1 MNIRV
6 PDTLTV
12 ENSQRYIVSIRLC
25 SDGFSFAGYIPSEQD
40 SFFYRRINLD
50 QTKPYLKALK
60 DCFSEYPFFTYT
72 YKKYYIV
79 LADRQYT
86 LAPENVFLE
95 KQASTLMSFVFS
107 SSEDKVLHTL
117 QKDLDIEVV
126 FAIHSEIYDFFS
138 SELINPR
145 FIHNIVP
152 ILSLCR
158 KHNLSCF
165 PKQLYV
171 VMHEGIMN
179 AVCFD
184 KGALIF
190 ANSFNYSDSADIVYY
205 ILYIWK
211 QAGLDQMKDELFL
224 YANSAMFHGLKGILQ
239 NYLLKIN
246 ILEIGLVSTDTDTPL
261 DIKALFE
268 CEL

>member
-1 MNIRV
+1 MSIRV

-12 ENSQRYIVSIRLC
+12 ENSQRYIASIRLC

-40 SFFYRRINLD
+40 SFFYRKIDLD

-60 DCFSEYPFFTYT
+60 ECFFEYSFFTYT
-72 YKKYYIV
+72 YKKIYIV
-79 LADRQYT
+79 LASRQYT
-86 LAPENVFLE
+86 LVPENVFLE

-107 SSEDKVLHTL
+107 SGEKVFHTL

-126 FAIHSEIYDFFS
+126 FAIHPEIYDFFS
-138 SELINPR
+138 NELAEPR
-145 FIHNIVP
+145 FIHSIAP
-152 ILSLCR
+152 TLSLCR
-158 KHNLSCF
+158 KQNLSCF

-190 ANSFNYSDSADIVYY
+190 ANSFHYSDSADIVYY
-205 ILYIWK
+205 VLYIWK
-211 QAGLDQMKDELFL
+211 QAGLDQMKDELLL
-224 YANSAMFHGLKGILQ
+224 YANTAMFHELKEILQ
-239 NYLLKIN
+239 NYLLKIS
-246 ILEIGLVSTDTDTPL
+246 ILETSIASANTDIPL

>member
-1 MNIRV
+1 MSIRV

-25 SDGFSFAGYIPSEQD
+25 SDGFSFAGYIPSEQG
-40 SFFYRRINLD
+40 SFFYTKINLD

-60 DCFSEYPFFTYT
+60 ECFFECPFFTYT
-72 YKKYYIV
+72 YRKNYIV
-79 LADRQYT
+79 IANRQYT

-95 KQASTLMSFVFS
+95 KQASALLSFVFS
-107 SSEDKVLHTL
+107 SSEEKVFHTL

-126 FAIHSEIYDFFS
+126 FAIHSEIYNFLS
-138 SELINPR
+138 NELVEPR
-145 FIHNIVP
+145 FIHSIAP

-158 KHNLSCF
+158 KQNLSCF

-171 VMHEGIMN
+171 VIHEGIMN
-179 AVCFD
+179 AICFD
-184 KGALIF
+184 KGALTF
-190 ANSFNYSDSADIVYY
+190 ANSFHYSDSADIVYY

-211 QAGLDQMKDELFL
+211 QVGLDQMMDELFL
-224 YANSAMFHGLKGILQ
+224 YANPTMFQELKEILQ

-246 ILEIGLVSTDTDTPL
+246 ILETGIAPADTDIPL